1 MEMETVGIERARN
14 ASGLV
19 TPVTIQGV
27 GAYIPDEVITNEML
41 TQTLETTNEWIQ
53 VKTGIEERRF
63 LQEGLV
69 TSDMCVYASNQ
80 AINDAGISAGNLD
93 AIILTST
100 TPDQKLPSTALIIKE
115 KIGATNAIPIDLNQ
129 TGCAGGIFSIMLGAH
144 LLQNDN
150 IHNVLVIGAEVLSR
164 ITNPE
169 DRSTRVF
176 LGDAA
181 GAMILQK
188 TKEGSGI
195 LSWNL
200 DSSLSNAVEITGG
213 GTKSVRGEDINK
225 SQFIKMN
232 GREVWKMATKNLP
245 NSICSVIENAG
256 LEVKNIDHF
265 ILHQANLN
273 IIKEAMSAVGASMDK
288 TTLTVQEQGNTGS
301 ATIFSAFNKAMSEN
315 KIKQGDYVVF
325 SAIGAGFLWGSIC
338 LKYIK
343 NEEKGFG
350 K

>member
-1 MEMETVGIERARN
+1 MGTVDRRGAKN

-19 TPVTIQGV
+19 TPVTIQGIGSYV
-27 GAYIPDEVITNEML
+27 PDEVITNDML
-41 TQTLETTNEWIQ
+41 TRTLETTDEWIQ
-53 VKTGIEERRF
+53 TKTGIKERRF
-63 LQEGLV
+63 LPEELV
-69 TSDMCVYASNQ
+69 TSDMCVYASKQ
-80 AINDAGISAGNLD
+80 AIKDAGISAGELD
-93 AIILTST
+93 AIILTTT

-115 KIGATNAIPIDLNQ
+115 KMGATNAIPIDLNQ
-129 TGCAGGIFSIMLGAH
+129 TGCAGGIFSIMLGSH
-144 LLQNDN
+144 LLQNEN

-164 ITNPE
+164 CTNPE

-181 GAMILQK
+181 GAMVLQK

-195 LSWNL
+195 LSWNIN
-200 DSSLSNAVEITGG
+200 SGLSNAVEITGG
-213 GTKSVRGEDINK
+213 GTKSLQNEDIYT

-232 GREVWKMATKNLP
+232 GREVWKTATSNLP
-245 NSICSVIENAG
+245 NSICSVIELAG
-256 LEVKNIDHF
+256 LEVQDIDHF
-265 ILHQANLN
+265 IIHQANLN
-273 IIKEAMSAVGASMDK
+273 IIKEAMNAVGASMDK